1 MFPSVICDFL
11 PAWKVPDLEVQ
22 HDPNSSPLVG
32 FLCMNGTTKR
42 HVAFFPSLP
51 EFNRIRWCELRSR
64 VSLLRNRGQVTEAAR
79 ETFKRIRQKLLSLD
93 SSLGV
98 RELGVC
104 AIVRLPM
111 HHR

>member
-32 FLCMNGTTKR
+32 FLGTK
-42 HVAFFPSLP
+42 SLP
-51 EFNRIRWCELRSR
+51 EVNRIRWCELRSR

-104 AIVRLPM
+104 AVVRLPM